1 VYDLLGVE
9 GTAAP
14 REDLSPTEKGEVERV
29 FEDEREKKDERE
41 DEDEARTLPQSTGD
55 NENTGRSA
63 NGGVDPDLIP
73 GRLFPRSECL
83 PIGSVLAGVEV
94 ANSVAGTMLTKVKLS
109 G

>member
-9 GTAAP
+9 GTPAP
-14 REDLSPTEKGEVERV
+14 REDPSPNEKGEVERV
-29 FEDEREKKDERE
+29 IEDERG

-63 NGGVDPDLIP
+63 NGDLDPDLIP

-83 PIGSVLAGVEV
+83 PIGSVLAGVEG
-94 ANSVAGTMLTKVKLS
+94 ANSVVGTMLTKEGGENLS